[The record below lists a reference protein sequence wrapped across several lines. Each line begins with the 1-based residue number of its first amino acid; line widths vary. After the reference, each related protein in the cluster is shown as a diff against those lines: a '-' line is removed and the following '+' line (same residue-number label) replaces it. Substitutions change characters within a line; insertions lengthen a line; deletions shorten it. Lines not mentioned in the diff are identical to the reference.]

1 MKKGIR
7 VLSLSLVFFLLVV
20 SCASTTVEKT
30 AVKSEVDKAKSY
42 VFSMY
47 NEGRESTATASDYK
61 VVGVVTING
70 VTYSVNWSVD
80 VEEGVTLVP
89 GEDGK
94 TVTVDVDE
102 KTPERIDYTLTATVT
117 DGIDSASTAF
127 AHYVPA
133 FKESSWSEYIAAAD
147 DATVVV
153 KGVVTGLISKSRDA
167 SYNCIYFEDNDGGYY
182 AYSTA
187 EDPVALGVEV
197 GMTVRVTGV
206 KDLYSGTH
214 EIKSGSVE
222 ILSEAAAVKPSDLT
236 SVYEVATSLKD
247 SALTV
252 GQSMLVTISGVTVGG
267 EDTSN
272 GYYYFEKNGLKSYVR
287 ISSSTCP
294 LTKAEQAEF
303 KAGHSEHL
311 GWIADVT
318 GIISIY
324 DGAFYLTPVTAD
336 AFTYKSLPKKSD
348 SEMIDFEIGNISIDS
363 SFAEDKEFTL
373 PLSGA
378 SYESV
383 KIEWRSDNDAVRID
397 ADMAVVT
404 LQEDPQTVTLTALLT
419 SGAEKREVVY
429 TLSLEAAAADSY
441 IASKVDEAVD
451 GAVVKFGLY
460 QANTAHQ
467 LYFAG
472 EMSGEKYLKT
482 TLKAEEAAD
491 VTVEMTEGGFYLSF
505 TSDGARKYISV
516 SGGKAAITDEAVSIW
531 TINAETGVPVT
542 TVDGTDY
549 YLGCYKTYETMS
561 ASKTSYILDDTSKI
575 GVSQF
580 PAVLEKVEAA
590 TLKLEK
596 AEEVSEEK
604 SYMLA
609 VSQKNAGKDFV
620 FAGEMSGGKYFK
632 TSQYMKGTIVKV
644 ENADGGFLMY
654 FEKDGVRTYISV
666 IDGKAALS
674 SDGVSLWRLDE
685 ETSVPVT
692 TENGTDYYLGCYKT
706 YETISASK
714 TSYIFDDRSV
724 IGKSQFPAYLVEY
737 ELESVELERSPDV
750 DLDGTYTIA
759 LTQKNAGKD
768 LYFAGAMSGTKYL
781 ATTTSLSKSVNVYLE
796 EAEGGFRMYFVQ
808 EGKKIYIEVS
818 GGSAA
823 LTETAVC
830 VWKMEEEAA
839 TPYTT
844 VDGTDYY
851 LGTYKTYET
860 ISASKTSY
868 ILGESLSKID
878 VSQFPI
884 MLIERSSL

>member
-7 VLSLSLVFFLLVV
+7 VLSLALIFLMLVV
-20 SCASTTVEKT
+20 SCASTTVEN
-30 AVKSEVDKAKSY
+30 ADKSEVEKAKSY

-61 VVGVVTING
+61 VVGVVTISG
-70 VTYSVNWSVD
+70 VTYTVNWSVD
-80 VEEGVTLVP
+80 VEEGVTLIP
-89 GEDGK
+89 SEDGK

-117 DGIDSASTAF
+117 DGIVSSSCGF

-133 FKESSWSEYIAAAD
+133 FKESSWSEYVAASD

-153 KGVVTGLISKSRDA
+153 KGVVTALISKSRDA
-167 SYNCIYFEDNDGGYY
+167 SYNCIYFEDAEGGYY
-182 AYSTA
+182 AYSTS
-187 EDPVALGVEV
+187 EDPVTLGIEP
-197 GMTVRVTGV
+197 GMTIRVTGV

-214 EIKSGSVE
+214 EIKSASVE
-222 ILSEAAAVKPSDLT
+222 ILSTGEAVTPKDLT
-236 SVYEVATSLKD
+236 AQYDAASSLKD

-252 GQSMLVTISGVTVGG
+252 GQSMLVTITDVTVGG

-272 GYYYFEKNGLKSYVR
+272 GYYYFEKNGLRSYVR

-294 LTKAEQAEF
+294 LTKADQALF
-303 KAGHSEHL
+303 KEGHAEHL

-336 AFTYKSLPKKSD
+336 AFNYKSLPKKTD
-348 SEMIDFEIGNISIDS
+348 AEMIDFEIGNISIDS
-363 SFAEDKEFTL
+363 TFAEDKEITL

-383 KIEWRSDNDAVRID
+383 TIEWTSESGAVRID
-397 ADMAVVT
+397 GGKAAVT
-404 LQEDPQTVTLTALLT
+404 LGDEAQTVSLTAVLT
-419 SGAEKREVVY
+419 SGAEKREIVY
-429 TLSLEAAAADSY
+429 TLSLEAAASDSY
-441 IASKVDEAVD
+441 IASTLKEAVAGD
-451 GAVVKFGLY
+451 VVKYGLY
-460 QANTAHQ
+460 QANTGHQ

-472 EMSGEKYLKT
+472 AMSGEKYLQT
-482 TLKAEEAAD
+482 TMKAEEAAD
-491 VTVEMTEGGFYLSF
+491 VTVEAADGGFYLSF
-505 TSDGARKYISV
+505 ATDGGRKYISV
-516 SGGKAAITDEAVSIW
+516 TGGKAAITDEAVSLW
-531 TINAETGVPVT
+531 TLNAETGVPVT
-542 TVDGTDY
+542 TENGTDY

-596 AEEVSEEK
+596 ASELSEEK

-620 FAGEMSGGKYFK
+620 FAGEMSGSKYFK
-632 TSQYMKGTIVKV
+632 TSPYMKGVIVKI
-644 ENADGGFLMY
+644 EDAEGGFRMY

-674 SDGVSLWRLDE
+674 TDDGSLWRLDE
-685 ETSVPVT
+685 ESLVPVT
-692 TENGTDYYLGCYKT
+692 TVDGTDYYLGCYKT

-724 IGKSQFPAYLVEY
+724 IGRSQFPAYLVEY
-737 ELESVELERSPDV
+737 ELEPVELERSGDI
-750 DLDGTYTIA
+750 DLEGTYTIA
-759 LTQKNAGKD
+759 LTQLLAGKD
-768 LYFAGAMSGTKYL
+768 LYFAGDMSGTKYL
-781 ATTTSLSKSVNVYLE
+781 ATTTSLGKSVNVYLE
-796 EAEGGFRMYFVQ
+796 EAEGGFRMYFIQ
-808 EGKKIYIEVS
+808 EGKKVYIEIS

-823 LTETAVC
+823 LSDTPVC
-830 VWKMEEEAA
+830 VWKMEEEAK

-868 ILGESLSKID
+868 ILGDSLSKID

>member
-7 VLSLSLVFFLLVV
+7 VLSLALVFLMLVV
-20 SCASTTVEKT
+20 SCASTTVET
-30 AVKSEVDKAKSY
+30 PVKSEVEKAKSY

-70 VTYSVNWSVD
+70 VTYSVKWSVD
-80 VEEGVTLVP
+80 VEEGVTIVP
-89 GEDGK
+89 SEDGK

-102 KTPERIDYTLTATVT
+102 KTPERIDYTLTATVS
-117 DGIDSASTAF
+117 DGVSSASTAF
-127 AHYVPA
+127 AHFVPA
-133 FKESSWSEYIAAAD
+133 FKESTWSEYVAAAD

-167 SYNCIYFEDNDGGYY
+167 SYNCIYFEDADGGYY

-187 EDPVALGVEV
+187 EDPVTLGVEV

-214 EIKSGSVE
+214 EIKSGAVE
-222 ILSEAAAVKPSDLT
+222 ILSGASEVEPADLTAVYEAAS
-236 SVYEVATSLKD
+236 SLKD

-252 GQSMLVTISGVTVGG
+252 GQSMLVTIKDVTIGG

-294 LTKAEQAEF
+294 LTKADQALF
-303 KAGHSEHL
+303 KTGHAEHL

-363 SFAEDKEFTL
+363 TFAEDKEITL
-373 PLSGA
+373 PLRGA

-383 KIEWRSDNDAVRID
+383 TLSWTSDNEAVRID
-397 ADMAVVT
+397 GGKAVVT
-404 LQEDPQTVTLTALLT
+404 LQEEARTVSLTAVIT
-419 SGAEKREVVY
+419 SGAEKREVVF
-429 TLSLEAAAADSY
+429 TLSLEAASADNY
-441 IASKVDEAVD
+441 ITSAVTEAVD
-451 GAVVKFGLY
+451 GAVVKYGLY
-460 QANTAHQ
+460 QANTARQ
-467 LYFAG
+467 IYFAG
-472 EMSGEKYLKT
+472 AMSGEKYLQT
-482 TLKAEEAAD
+482 TMKAEEATD
-491 VTVEMTEGGFYLSF
+491 VTVEAADGGFYLSF
-505 TSDGARKYISV
+505 TSDGAKKYISV
-516 SGGKAAITDEAVSIW
+516 SGGKAAITDEAVSLW
-531 TINAETGVPVT
+531 TLNAETGVPVT
-542 TVDGTDY
+542 TENGTDY

-596 AEEVSEEK
+596 ASELSEEK

-620 FAGEMSGGKYFK
+620 FAGEMSGTKYFK

-644 ENADGGFLMY
+644 ENTDGGFMMY

-674 SDGVSLWRLDE
+674 TDAGSLWRLDE
-685 ETSVPVT
+685 ESLVPVT
-692 TENGTDYYLGCYKT
+692 TVDGTDYYLGCYKT

-737 ELESVELERSPDV
+737 ELESVELERSGDI
-750 DLDGTYTIA
+750 DLDATYTVA
-759 LTQKNAGKD
+759 LTQLLAGKD
-768 LYFAGAMSGTKYL
+768 LFFAGEMSGTKYL
-781 ATTTSLSKSVNVYLE
+781 ATTTSLGKSVNVYLE
-796 EAEGGFRMYFVQ
+796 EAEGGFRMYFIR

-823 LTETAVC
+823 LTETPVC
-830 VWKMEEEAA
+830 VWKMEEEAK

-851 LGTYKTYET
+851 LGCYKTYET

>member
-7 VLSLSLVFFLLVV
+7 VLSLALVFLMLVV
-20 SCASTTVEKT
+20 SCASTTVEKSG
-30 AVKSEVDKAKSY
+30 VKSEVEKAKSY

-70 VTYSVNWSVD
+70 VTYDVKWSVD
-80 VEEGVTLVP
+80 VEEGVTIVP
-89 GEDGK
+89 SEDGR

-117 DGIDSASTAF
+117 DGKDSASTAF
-127 AHYVPA
+127 LHYVPA
-133 FKESSWSEYIAAAD
+133 FKESSWSEYVAAAD

-167 SYNCIYFEDNDGGYY
+167 SYNCIYFEDADGGYY

-187 EDPVALGVEV
+187 EDPVTLGVET
-197 GMTVRVTGV
+197 GMTIRVTGV

-222 ILSEAAAVKPSDLT
+222 ILSLAAAVEPSDLT
-236 SVYEVATSLKD
+236 AAYEAASSLKD

-252 GQSMLVTISGVTVGG
+252 GQSMLVTIRDVTVGG

-294 LTKAEQAEF
+294 LTKAEQTQF
-303 KAGHSEHL
+303 KAGHAEHL
-311 GWIADVT
+311 GWSADVT

-324 DGAFYLTPVTAD
+324 DGAFYLTPVTVD
-336 AFTYKSLPKKSD
+336 AFDYKSLPKKSD
-348 SEMIDFEIGNISIDS
+348 AEMIDFEIGNISIDS
-363 SFAEDKEFTL
+363 TFAEDKEFSL

-383 KIEWRSDNDAVRID
+383 GIVWTSDSEAVRID
-397 ADMAVVT
+397 GGKAVVT
-404 LQEDPQTVTLTALLT
+404 LQDDPETVTLTAILT
-419 SGAEKREVVY
+419 SGSEKREVVY
-429 TLSLEAAAADSY
+429 TLSLEAAAADNY
-441 IASKVDEAVD
+441 IASTVDEAVD
-451 GAVVKFGLY
+451 GATVKFGLY
-460 QANTAHQ
+460 QANTGHQ

-482 TLKAEEAAD
+482 TAKAEDATD

-505 TSDGARKYISV
+505 TSGGAKKYISA
-516 SGGKAAITDEAVSIW
+516 SGGKAAITDEAVSVW
-531 TINAETGVPVT
+531 TLNEDTGVPVT
-542 TVDGTDY
+542 TESGTDY

-561 ASKTSYILDDTSKI
+561 LSKTSYILDDTSKI

-590 TLKLEK
+590 SLKLEK
-596 AEEVSEEK
+596 AAEVSEEK

-620 FAGEMSGGKYFK
+620 FAGEMSGSKYFK

-644 ENADGGFLMY
+644 EMTDGGFMMY
-654 FEKDGVRTYISV
+654 FEKDGVRTYISAV
-666 IDGKAALS
+666 DGKAALS
-674 SDGVSLWRLDE
+674 TEGVTVWRLDG
-685 ETSVPVT
+685 ETGVPVT

-706 YETISASK
+706 YETISLSK
-714 TSYIFDDRSV
+714 TSYILDDTSV

-737 ELESVELERSPDV
+737 ELEGVELERSAEV
-750 DLDGTYTIA
+750 DLDATYTVA
-759 LTQKNAGKD
+759 LTQKIAGKD

-781 ATTTSLSKSVNVYLE
+781 STTTSLGKSVNVYLE

-823 LTETAVC
+823 LTETPVC
-830 VWKMEEEAA
+830 VWKMEEDAK